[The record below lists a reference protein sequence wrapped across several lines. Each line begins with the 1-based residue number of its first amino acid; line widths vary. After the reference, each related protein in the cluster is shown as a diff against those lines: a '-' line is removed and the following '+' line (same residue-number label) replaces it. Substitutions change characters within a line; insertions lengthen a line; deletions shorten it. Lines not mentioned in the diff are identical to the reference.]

1 MLLCS
6 WRLCGVLNAVSLL
19 GVWTGPLATDNDT
32 IVVALRQFTA
42 GAPVNAS
49 FSYYAVSLDRRH
61 PQDSSGIATEVFWE
75 AVLEHAVAWDAAF
88 APGMKASL
96 PYDERRQVD
105 MAKGVLVATS
115 TVFIGD
121 QVRPHHPPAFA
132 AAPLK
137 RSQMAWAGAWLQGFL
152 ASVLFI
158 ERIHSP
164 RAGCH
169 SAVGVLSVPVPSASV
184 STSSHPAA
192 VAAQLRHRRLLA
204 GGPTRQ
210 VDDGH
215 VRHPRLAT
223 ADIAVDGHSPLAV
236 GPV

>member
-6 WRLCGVLNAVSLL
+6 RRLCGVLNAVSLL

-121 QVRPHHPPAFA
+121 QVRPHHPP
-132 AAPLK
+132 PL
-137 RSQMAWAGAWLQGFL
+137 SL
-152 ASVLFI
+152 
-158 ERIHSP
+158 P
-164 RAGCH
+164 R
-169 SAVGVLSVPVPSASV
+169 P
-184 STSSHPAA
+184 
-192 VAAQLRHRRLLA
+192 
-204 GGPTRQ
+204 
-210 VDDGH
+210 
-215 VRHPRLAT
+215 
-223 ADIAVDGHSPLAV
+223 
-236 GPV
+236 

>member
-6 WRLCGVLNAVSLL
+6 RRLCGVLNAVSLL

-137 RSQMAWAGAWLQGFL
+137 RSQMAWAGAWLQGFQ
-152 ASVLFI
+152 
-158 ERIHSP
+158 
-164 RAGCH
+164 
-169 SAVGVLSVPVPSASV
+169 PVFYS
-184 STSSHPAA
+184 
-192 VAAQLRHRRLLA
+192 
-204 GGPTRQ
+204 
-210 VDDGH
+210 
-215 VRHPRLAT
+215 
-223 ADIAVDGHSPLAV
+223 
-236 GPV
+236 